1 MTLAVCFVRQLPD
14 RMNRRELVFA
24 SDSRLSG
31 GQRFDAGQKIFEL
44 PRPDSLFA
52 FAGDCSY
59 AFPWMLQMRAAISVY
74 SRSSDTRFPL
84 SDAKGHL
91 IRVFNDL
98 YKQLHGFPVGQYHP
112 CDAEPPV
119 QFLLG
124 GYSWHLKEFRVW
136 KIELTQDRRFV
147 AQKCGSFCFIGDR
160 EAVKEARARTMLLL
174 KERRRSRFAIDLEPV
189 EVLSAII
196 TEAKHSG
203 VGGTIQ
209 IAKVYEYL
217 RSQFFSTLL
226 TDSSSRGT
234 SEYVFGRKL
243 LQYEQCGWPKFDSGK
258 CSFVPRYKR
267 EPEPGE
273 E

>member
-14 RMNRRELVFA
+14 RANRRELVFA

-59 AFPWMLQMRAAISVY
+59 AFPWMLQLRAAISAY
-74 SRSSDTRFPL
+74 SRSSDTRYPL
-84 SDAKGHL
+84 SEAKGHM
-91 IRVFNDL
+91 IRVFDAL
-98 YKQLHGFPVGQYHP
+98 YKQLYGFPVGQSHP

-124 GYSWHLKEFRVW
+124 GYSWHLKGFRVW
-136 KIELTQDRRFV
+136 KIELNQDRRFV
-147 AQKCGSFCFIGDR
+147 AQNCRSFCFIGDR
-160 EAVKEARARTMLLL
+160 EAVKEARTRTVLLL
-174 KERRRSRFAIDLEPV
+174 KERGRSTSEIDMEPV

-196 TEAKHSG
+196 AEAKHSG

-226 TDSSSRGT
+226 TDSSSPGT
-234 SEYVFGRKL
+234 SEYVFGRRL
-243 LQYEQCGWPKFDSGK
+243 LQYEQCGWPKFDSAL
-258 CSFVPRYKR
+258 CRFLPRSKR
-267 EPEPGE
+267 EPGLDQ
-273 E
+273 